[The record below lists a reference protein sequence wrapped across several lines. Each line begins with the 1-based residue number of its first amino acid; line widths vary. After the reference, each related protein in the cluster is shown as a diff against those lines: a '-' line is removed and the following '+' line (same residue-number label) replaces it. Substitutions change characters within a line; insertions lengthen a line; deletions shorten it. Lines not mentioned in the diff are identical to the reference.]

1 MGLGTLAQNQVFK
14 QKNRWI
20 FYIDGVSGL
29 GGSTTNGISALPPS
43 KSARPNFSFKELEV
57 QHVTETIYFPG
68 KPDWKPVNLT
78 LYDLKQNQ
86 HPVFEWV
93 KKVYDPSTGQY
104 KTSCD
109 NNFKKTGNLCLYSGD
124 GYLLEQWTFEN
135 AWPQMVEFGDLDMG
149 VADVI
154 TCEITLRYDRAY
166 ISYNGCL
173 DEPQYTPS
181 ISSDFTQN
189 NVFNFV

>member
-1 MGLGTLAQNQVFK
+1 
-14 QKNRWI
+14 
-20 FYIDGVSGL
+20 
-29 GGSTTNGISALPPS
+29 
-43 KSARPNFSFKELEV
+43 
-57 QHVTETIYFPG
+57 
-68 KPDWKPVNLT
+68 
-78 LYDLKQNQ
+78 
-86 HPVFEWV
+86 
-93 KKVYDPSTGQY
+93 
-104 KTSCD
+104 
-109 NNFKKTGNLCLYSGD
+109 
-124 GYLLEQWTFEN
+124 
-135 AWPQMVEFGDLDMG
+135 MVEFGDLDMG